1 MLQALPSRTYI
12 QALTESEVA
21 VVNAKE
27 FLEQTEGKIEWQVL
41 QKRIAEW
48 HFIKKENR
56 EYEFL
61 KLSATERFENFKS
74 DHHDVYQMIPDYHIA
89 SYLGITPQALSRLQ
103 KKLDSN

>member
-1 MLQALPSRTYI
+1 MLLALPSRTYI

-48 HFIKKENR
+48 HFI
-56 EYEFL
+56 
-61 KLSATERFENFKS
+61 
-74 DHHDVYQMIPDYHIA
+74 
-89 SYLGITPQALSRLQ
+89 
-103 KKLDSN
+103 